1 MTQPTANRLILFVCT
16 GNTCRSPMAEA
27 LLRRA
32 LSADSG
38 WRAASAG
45 LAAVPGLPASGDAVR
60 VLGEAGVDL
69 AGHRSRPLTPA
80 LVRDAT
86 LLIALARSHLAQ
98 ILVSYPDT
106 GPRLFLIR
114 AFVAGTPAHAC
125 DIDDPVGADT
135 AAYRRCRDR
144 IAQAI
149 PGLVEFLT
157 AFDAAAPSAE

>member
-1 MTQPTANRLILFVCT
+1 MTPPTANRLVLFVCT

-27 LLRRA
+27 LLRHA
-32 LSADSG
+32 LSAGSG

-45 LAAVPGLPASGDAVR
+45 LAAVPGMPASSDAVR
-60 VLGEAGVDL
+60 VLGETGVEL

-106 GPRLFLIR
+106 APRLFLLR
-114 AFVAGTPAHAC
+114 AFVTGTPAHAR

-149 PGLVEFLT
+149 PGLVEFL
-157 AFDAAAPSAE
+157 AALDAAGGNQ

>member
-1 MTQPTANRLILFVCT
+1 MTQSPANRLVLFVCP

-32 LSADSG
+32 LPAGSG
-38 WRAASAG
+38 WHAASAG
-45 LAAVPGLPASGDAVR
+45 LAAVPGLPASDDAVC
-60 VLGEAGVDL
+60 VLRETGVDL

-80 LVRDAT
+80 LVREAT
-86 LLIALARSHLAQ
+86 LLVALARGHFAQ
-98 ILVSYPDT
+98 ILVAYPDI
-106 GPRLFLIR
+106 GPRLFLLR
-114 AFVAGTPAHAC
+114 AFVAGTAAHAC

-157 AFDAAAPSAE
+157 AFDAAVPAAE